1 LSIAEEKP
9 KVNSCKTEEKTKFIE
24 VVHRYCAILATLI
37 VQRKFMHANEV
48 TADWLKTISFQKPAA
63 PNTATIEGV
72 LVRDLKVHN
81 DGRGDVTELWSKPWT
96 EQGFVVPNH
105 CYQSATDHGVI
116 KCWHLH
122 DIHTDQFTVTRGK
135 LQVTIVD
142 IRQES
147 PTFGHVNTF
156 FIGSLTP
163 KIIKI
168 PPMLMHGWKAL
179 TAPEVLVVNFQTH
192 VYDAADEFKFDWNV
206 VLEDVWQPKNG

>member
-1 LSIAEEKP
+1 M
-9 KVNSCKTEEKTKFIE
+9 FIVDE
-24 VVHRYCAILATLI
+24 T
-37 VQRKFMHANEV
+37 FMHANEV
-48 TADWLKTISFQKPAA
+48 TAEWLKTITFQKPAA
-63 PNTATIEGV
+63 PNVATIDGV
-72 LVRDLKVHN
+72 VVRDLKVHN

-96 EQGFVVPNH
+96 EQGFVIPNH
-105 CYQSATDHGVI
+105 CYQSATDYGVI

-147 PTFGHVNTF
+147 PTFGQVNTF